1 MTETGFPRRTPLRSS
16 VNRGKGSFFRG
27 YTSGGGRI
35 RTFAERKGCLVGWAA
50 VLGLVLLYLLY
61 LFAAIS
67 IPLLLGFLFPW
78 DPPRAEGAPDEA
90 VLRVLAPEE
99 EEYRI
104 EWGSG
109 FWTDTDEGEKVD
121 PELGY
126 RDYPLREEALDSNR
140 HIQIKIYAGN
150 KAAHPTGNPEVPL
163 GAVLFVSGEYAEC
176 RGGRSYLRQ
185 LDSWPQRFGLH
196 DDAYGLRKLSVRAS
210 LATIYGILHHYLER
224 G

>member
-1 MTETGFPRRTPLRSS
+1 M
-16 VNRGKGSFFRG
+16 
-27 YTSGGGRI
+27 
-35 RTFAERKGCLVGWAA
+35 
-50 VLGLVLLYLLY
+50 LGLLVLLYLLY
-61 LFAAIS
+61 LFAEIS

-109 FWTDTDEGEKVD
+109 FWTDTDEGEQVD

-140 HIQIKIYAGN
+140 HFQIK
-150 KAAHPTGNPEVPL
+150 H
-163 GAVLFVSGEYAEC
+163 S
-176 RGGRSYLRQ
+176 
-185 LDSWPQRFGLH
+185 
-196 DDAYGLRKLSVRAS
+196 
-210 LATIYGILHHYLER
+210 
-224 G
+224 

>member
-1 MTETGFPRRTPLRSS
+1 M
-16 VNRGKGSFFRG
+16 
-27 YTSGGGRI
+27 SGRN
-35 RTFAERKGCLVGWAA
+35 GCLVGCGA

-67 IPLLLGFLFPW
+67 IPLVLGFLFPW

-109 FWTDTDEGEKVD
+109 FSTVTDEGEKVD

-126 RDYPLREEALDSNR
+126 RDYPLREEASDSNR
-140 HIQIKIYAGN
+140 HFQIKVYAGD
-150 KAAHPTGNPEVPL
+150 KAAHPAGNAEVPL
-163 GAVLFVSGEYAEC
+163 GAVLFVSGEYAQC
-176 RGGRSYLRQ
+176 TGGRGAINVSWTLGRKDLGSTTMRTACASYRYAPL
-185 LDSWPQRFGLH
+185 
-196 DDAYGLRKLSVRAS
+196 
-210 LATIYGILHHYLER
+210 
-224 G
+224 

>member
-1 MTETGFPRRTPLRSS
+1 
-16 VNRGKGSFFRG
+16 
-27 YTSGGGRI
+27 
-35 RTFAERKGCLVGWAA
+35 

-61 LFAAIS
+61 LFAEIS

-90 VLRVLAPEE
+90 VLRVLAPEK

-140 HIQIKIYAGN
+140 HFQIKIYAGN
-150 KAAHPTGNPEVPL
+150 KAAHPTGNAEVPL

-176 RGGRSYLRQ
+176 RGGRGAIYVSWTLGRKDLGSTTMRTACASYR
-185 LDSWPQRFGLH
+185 
-196 DDAYGLRKLSVRAS
+196 YAS
-210 LATIYGILHHYLER
+210 L
-224 G
+224 